1 METTPF
7 YITLSAIILFL
18 TAALVLPAYGD
29 WAKVMDEKRAV
40 EETERIARAIESVSS
55 LGDVGSITQLHLHIP
70 DGYMVDVENHSI
82 NLTSGDR
89 MVEGYSLNPLELRYH
104 GEQKLG
110 GSTPIELTIAYRNRD
125 MEFNLTEEKEY
136 FIEVI
141 R

>member
-29 WAKVMDEKRAV
+29 WAKVMDEKKAV
-40 EETERIARAIESVSS
+40 EETERIVNAIESVSS
-55 LGDVGSITQLHLHIP
+55 LGDVGSTQHLKLNIP
-70 DGYMVDVENHSI
+70 GGYKIDVRNHSI
-82 NLTSGDR
+82 NLSE
-89 MVEGYSLNPLELRYH
+89 EGREVVDHDIKHLELRYH
-104 GEQKLG
+104 GSRQLEG
-110 GSTPIELTIAYRNRD
+110 NINLTVTHWLRGEN
-125 MEFNLTEEKEY
+125 FTEEKEY